1 MMFRSALFA
10 AVGALTCG
18 IASALETF
26 ERNLIFQPPE
36 NYTDPRVLY
45 PRTVQLLDGRLLGTW
60 ENYSP
65 EPPLVWFP
73 IYESLDGGVT
83 WEEVGQVHDEINDW
97 GLRYQPFLYELRE
110 EFGGYPV
117 GTVLL
122 AGNSIPT
129 DLSQT
134 QIDLYAST
142 DKGRTWE
149 FLSHVAAGGRAIP
162 NNEETPVWEPFI
174 LIFEDDLI
182 LYYADQRSAEH
193 GQEISHQTTKDL
205 KNWSEVVKDVSYPTY
220 TDRPGMPFVTQLGNG
235 DYMYTFEWG
244 GAPIIEPYSFPIYY
258 RIAKDP
264 RKFADAP
271 DYYINSTNGGVFPI
285 NSPNVVWSPVGGCN
299 GTIVVSSNSAP
310 LFINRRGG
318 DPSAWIAYDS
328 PEAGAYTRNLRIMEE
343 DPDYL
348 LIMGAGVLPPS
359 TTNKV
364 TVSMLKLTELLGL
377 KQA

>member
-1 MMFRSALFA
+1 MMLRSALLA
-10 AVGALTCG
+10 AVGALSCG
-18 IASALETF
+18 FASALETF

-45 PRTVQLLDGRLLGTW
+45 PRTVQLEDGRLLGTW

-73 IYESLDGGVT
+73 IYESLDGGLT
-83 WEEVGQVHDEINDW
+83 WEEVGQVHDQANNW

-110 EFGGYPV
+110 DFAGYPA

-129 DLSQT
+129 DLSET
-134 QIDLYAST
+134 KIDLYASP

-149 FLSHVAAGGRAIP
+149 FLSNVASGGKAVPI
-162 NNEETPVWEPFI
+162 NEETPIWEPFI
-174 LIFEDDLI
+174 LIYEDDLI
-182 LYYADQRSAEH
+182 LYYADQRSPDH

-205 KNWSEVVKDVSYPTY
+205 KNWSDVVIDVSYPRY

-244 GAPIIEPYSFPIYY
+244 GAPIIEPYAFPIYY

-264 RKFADAP
+264 RTFADKP
-271 DYYINSTNGGVFPI
+271 DMYINSTNGGVFPI

-310 LFINRRGG
+310 LFVNRRGG
-318 DPSAWIAYDS
+318 DPAAWVAYDS

>member
-1 MMFRSALFA
+1 MIIRSALIA

-18 IASALETF
+18 IASGLETF
-26 ERNLIFQPPE
+26 ERNLIFQPPD

-45 PRTVQLLDGRLLGTW
+45 PRTVQLIDGRLLATW

-73 IYESLDGGVT
+73 IYESLDGGLT
-83 WEEVGQVHDEINDW
+83 WEEVGQVHDQVNNW
-97 GLRYQPFLYELRE
+97 GLRYQPFLYELRQD
-110 EFGGYPV
+110 FAGFPV
-117 GTVLL
+117 GTILL

-129 DLSQT
+129 DLSET
-134 QIDLYAST
+134 QIDLYASR

-149 FLSHVAAGGRAIP
+149 FLSHVARGGRAIP

-182 LYYADQRSAEH
+182 LYYADQRSSEH

-205 KNWSEVVKDVSYPTY
+205 KNWSDVVIDVTYPRY
-220 TDRPGMPFVTQLGNG
+220 TDRPGMPFITQLANG
-235 DYMYTFEWG
+235 DYMYTFEYG
-244 GAPIIEPYSFPIYY
+244 GADIITPYSFPIYY

-271 DYYINSTNGGVFPI
+271 DHYIKSTNGGVFPI

-299 GTIVVSSNSAP
+299 GTIIVSSNTAP

-318 DPSAWIAYDS
+318 EPDAWVAYDS
-328 PEAGAYTRNLRIMEE
+328 PEPGAYTRNVRVFEE

-348 LIMGAGVLPPS
+348 IIMGAGVLPPS

-364 TVSMLKLTELLGL
+364 TVSVLKLSNLLGL